1 MSLKVSRFLRFIGIC
16 SVYLIIH
23 RIGSLGNYHTYVAF
37 LELLIYT
44 RNGYN
49 LGYNFGY
56 NSRFEVGS
64 RSMAKDDKGEKKF
77 SAKYI
82 RALRCP
88 DTMRQQYVPVSPDV
102 HLYVSVNNGGTKAF
116 CFRAKVNRA
125 WRTLFLGCK
134 FDDSLPDA
142 LSRSAMLEAKS
153 RAAELTARK
162 NRGENVFDT
171 AKFVTSEP
179 SLQDLFDYYS
189 TEHLEKTGR
198 RVKDNL
204 NNFNRWFVKR
214 NLHKKKANDYSHD
227 DASRLHKQMGDT
239 PGSANRAMQLG
250 RAMYNFGIKTRFLTR
265 VDNPFAALSMFPER
279 ERDRVLSDDEAGR
292 LISAISEAPY
302 SHCQERT
309 LADMIMLW
317 LLTGVRKTVVLKMK
331 WSEIDEQIWL
341 WTIPAAN
348 MKGRKS
354 QEILLGPAEIQIL
367 TTRKEMLTEES
378 DFFSDF
384 VFPSERSA
392 SGHIED
398 PGNAWESLRERL
410 GLNDLWIHDLRRSL
424 ASAMANTG
432 ANVAVVKQA
441 LAHTDERTTMKAY
454 IRTNRQVQL
463 DARRKAQQAWFDA
476 ASTNKG
482 AAELG
487 E

>member
-1 MSLKVSRFLRFIGIC
+1 MVKD
-16 SVYLIIH
+16 
-23 RIGSLGNYHTYVAF
+23 GN
-37 LELLIYT
+37 
-44 RNGYN
+44 
-49 LGYNFGY
+49 
-56 NSRFEVGS
+56 S
-64 RSMAKDDKGEKKF
+64 EKKF
-77 SAKYI
+77 STKYL

-88 DTMRQQYVPVSPDV
+88 ENRLQQYVPISSEI
-102 HLYVSVNNGGTKAF
+102 HLYVSVNPGGTKAF
-116 CFRAKVNRA
+116 CFRAKVNGS
-125 WRTLFLGCK
+125 WRTLFLNCK

-142 LSRSAMLEAKS
+142 LAKTAMLEAKS

-171 AKFVTSEP
+171 SGVVATEP
-179 SLQDLFDYYS
+179 TLEQLFTYYQ

-204 NNFNRWFVKR
+204 NNFNRWFIKR
-214 NLHKKKANDYSHD
+214 NLHKKKANDFSHD
-227 DASRLHKQMGDT
+227 DASRLHKQMEKT

-250 RAMYNFGIKTRFLTR
+250 RAMFNFGVKTRFLTR
-265 VDNPFAALSMFPER
+265 TDNPFAAVSLYPER
-279 ERDRVLSDDEAGR
+279 ERDRVLSDDEAGK
-292 LISAISEAPY
+292 LIAAISEAPY

-317 LLTGVRKTVVLKMK
+317 LLTGVRKTVVLKMR
-331 WSEIDEQIWL
+331 WSQIDEQVWL
-341 WTIPAAN
+341 WTIPAEN

-354 QEILLGPAEIQIL
+354 QEILMGPAEIEIL
-367 TTRKEMLTEES
+367 TLRKSMLMEES

-384 VFPSERSA
+384 VFPSEKSS

-398 PGNAWESLRERL
+398 PGNAWESLRDRL
-410 GLNDLWIHDLRRSL
+410 GLGDLWIHDLRRSL

-454 IRTNRQVQL
+454 IRTTRQVQL

-476 ASTNKG
+476 ATVNKN
-482 AAELG
+482 AIES
-487 E
+487 EQE